1 MIRFMVDKALGA
13 GNTKQGNDWTSAN
26 RKTKHERKALT
37 RLRPILSSFVKAVTA
52 GYGGDFESVLAGCD
66 LLSSIRD
73 Y

>member
-37 RLRPILSSFVKAVTA
+37 RLRPILSSFVKAAKA
-52 GYGGDFESVLAGCD
+52 GYAGYLAGCD